1 MITSYAP
8 TAMHGANTHDI
19 RQEVARLRRLA
30 TLLDAAFRIP
40 GTKARWGLDTLIG
53 LLPVG
58 GTAIMLVPSLYIV
71 WKSWHLGVGRP
82 VLVRMTG
89 NIMVEA
95 AADLVPVLGDVFDTA
110 FKANLRNVALL
121 EQHFGLTVPRTP

>member
-8 TAMHGANTHDI
+8 TAAHAAGSHDI

-58 GTAIMLVPSLYIV
+58 GTALMLLPSLYIV
-71 WKSWHLGVGRP
+71 WKSWRLGVGRP
-82 VLVRMTG
+82 TLARMLA
-89 NIMVEA
+89 NVVVEA

-110 FKANLRNVALL
+110 FKADLRNVTLL
-121 EQHFGLTVPRTP
+121 EQHFGLTTPEMP

>member
-8 TAMHGANTHDI
+8 TATHDAGTRDI
-19 RQEVARLRRLA
+19 RQEIARLRKLA

-58 GTAIMLVPSLYIV
+58 GTALMLLPSLYIV

-82 VLVRMTG
+82 VLARMLG
-89 NIMVEA
+89 NVAVEA

-110 FKANLRNVALL
+110 FKADLRNVALL
-121 EQHFGLTVPRTP
+121 EQHFGLTPPRTP